1 MKTYKNLKSE
11 VFRKHSSLTK
21 FICSVWNKKN
31 EHYEEE
37 EGPQY

>member
-1 MKTYKNLKSE
+1 MKTYKKLFKENS
-11 VFRKHSSLTK
+11 RLTK

-37 EGPQY
+37 EGQQY